1 MIGQYL
7 LNRNKI
13 GNIHILQNIL
23 QINKTVEIKHIRVE
37 VEICRLMELHLFVS
51 HVIWHVKTPNG
62 QQSEGDFS
70 RVS

>member
-1 MIGQYL
+1 M
-7 LNRNKI
+7 
-13 GNIHILQNIL
+13 

-62 QQSEGDFS
+62 QQSELNSGFAPKLPYKLAPPAAPAAN
-70 RVS
+70 RG